1 MTDRKQVTEYTS
13 VLRGEWCTEN
23 IEDLIHKL
31 KHLRSQGYSKV
42 ELNEDYDLYCDYNT
56 IVLKAI
62 KYRKEND
69 KEYNARI
76 EQENQQKE
84 ARRLEYERLRKEFED
99 PTVTKKTSI
108 SSCK

>member
-1 MTDRKQVTEYTS
+1 MTDRKQVTETTS
-13 VLRGEWCTEN
+13 VLRGSWCTEN

-42 ELNEDYDLYCDYNT
+42 ELDEEPIPYSNEST

-76 EQENQQKE
+76 EQENHLKE
-84 ARRLEYERLRKEFED
+84 LRKLQYEQLKKEFENG
-99 PTVTKKTSI
+99 
-108 SSCK
+108 

>member
-1 MTDRKQVTEYTS
+1 MTNRKQVTEYTS
-13 VLRGEWCTEN
+13 VLRGNWCTEG

-42 ELNEDYDLYCDYNT
+42 ELDEESISYSSENVV
-56 IVLKAI
+56 VLKAI

-69 KEYNARI
+69 KEYKARI

-84 ARRLEYERLRKEFED
+84 LRKLQYERLKKEFGNA
-99 PTVTKKTSI
+99 
-108 SSCK
+108 

>member
-13 VLRGEWCTEN
+13 VLRGIWCTEP

-42 ELNEDYDLYCDYNT
+42 ELQKEYEPYCDDAT
-56 IVLKAI
+56 IVLRAI

-69 KEYNARI
+69 KEYAVRI
-76 EQENQQKE
+76 ERENQQKE
-84 ARRLEYERLRKEFED
+84 ARRIEYERLKKEFEN
-99 PTVTKKTSI
+99 
-108 SSCK
+108 